1 MVENLRRRE
10 DAPDNLGIDAY
21 SPREIAVRVE
31 SIGVTKARLPL
42 FTMAALGIVAG
53 GFIGL
58 GGLYYTLVVS
68 DPSLGFAISRGL
80 GGLVF
85 FLWAVRV
92 VVVWARCF

>member
-10 DAPDNLGIDAY
+10 DAPNNLGIDAY

-53 GFIGL
+53 LEDLSGWGHYI
-58 GGLYYTLVVS
+58 
-68 DPSLGFAISRGL
+68 I
-80 GGLVF
+80 
-85 FLWAVRV
+85 LWLSATQAWVLR
-92 VVVWARCF
+92 